1 MPQFILKAEMNEETN
16 TLEIMAENADQLHI
30 ICLQLIKE
38 AESFYL
44 DECRA
49 HKILIKLK

>member
-30 ICLQLIKE
+30 VCLQLIKE
-38 AESFYL
+38 KDHFFL
-44 DECRA
+44 DKCIA